1 MKVVIDSNL
10 FISSI
15 FGKITSKLV
24 QDIVL
29 KKFELVTSQKQIQE
43 ICGVLRRPKFQ
54 NKISE
59 KQINELEQ
67 IIIKHG
73 IIVDTPGII
82 FDCRDPKDNFILEM
96 AVNGKAN
103 IIVTGDSD
111 LLELNPYRE
120 IKIIKFSEFIM

>member
-10 FISSI
+10 FISSL

-29 KKFELVTSQKQIQE
+29 KKIDLVTSQKQIQE

-59 KQINELEQ
+59 KQISELEQ
-67 IIIKHG
+67 IIITHG
-73 IIVDTPGII
+73 TIVDTPGMI
-82 FDCRDPKDNFILEM
+82 FDCRDPKDSFILEM
-96 AVNGKAN
+96 AVNGKADF
-103 IIVTGDSD
+103 ILTGDSD
-111 LLELNPYRE
+111 LLELNPYKE
-120 IKIIKFSEFIM
+120 IKIIKFSDFII

>member
-10 FISSI
+10 FISSL

-24 QDIVL
+24 QDIVIQ
-29 KKFELVTSQKQIQE
+29 KFNLVTSQKQINE

-59 KQINELEQ
+59 KQVNEIEQ

-73 IIVDTPGII
+73 TLVDTPGII

-96 AVNGKAN
+96 ALNGKADF
-103 IIVTGDSD
+103 IITGDSD
-111 LLELNPYRE
+111 LLELNPYKE
-120 IKIIKFSEFIM
+120 IKIIKFSEFIV